1 MVKFANA
8 FSLSMLGDVTTTRL
22 IVRKLSKEEV
32 KLILGQG
39 FESYVGHQDTANVLS
54 NELGLD
60 VPCNRGM
67 LLLGKDDV
75 AIVAQYMGGR
85 LPEGATQ
92 LPEGTTFNYY
102 LVKYW
107 E

>member
-39 FESYVGHQDTANVLS
+39 FESYIGHQDTANVLS

-92 LPEGTTFNYY
+92 LPEGATFTYY

>member
-39 FESYVGHQDTANVLS
+39 FESYIGHQDTANVLS

-60 VPCNRGM
+60 VPCNGGM
-67 LLLGKDDV
+67 LLLGKNDV
-75 AIVAQYMGGR
+75 VIVAQYMGGR

-92 LPEGTTFNYY
+92 LPEGATFNYY

>member
-22 IVRKLSKEEV
+22 IVRKLGKEEV
-32 KLILGQG
+32 KLILSQG
-39 FESYVGHQDTANVLS
+39 FESYIGHQDTANVLS

-92 LPEGTTFNYY
+92 LPEGATFTYY

>member
-39 FESYVGHQDTANVLS
+39 FESYVGHLDTANVLS
-54 NELGLD
+54 NEFGLD
-60 VPCNRGM
+60 VQYSREK

-75 AIVAQYMGGR
+75 VIVAQYMGAR
-85 LPEGATQ
+85 LPEGITQ
-92 LPEGTTFNYY
+92 LPEGATFNYY

>member
-32 KLILGQG
+32 KLILSQG
-39 FESYVGHQDTANVLS
+39 FESYIGHQDTANVLS
-54 NELGLD
+54 NEFGLD

-92 LPEGTTFNYY
+92 LPEGATFTYY

>member
-32 KLILGQG
+32 KLILSQG
-39 FESYVGHQDTANVLS
+39 FESYIGHQDTANVLS

-92 LPEGTTFNYY
+92 LPEGATFNYY